1 VATPFREPYTITA
14 PSDRNTAR
22 FEGEIPIV
30 RIREHAS
37 LASLIAAS
45 VPLLNSK

>member
-1 VATPFREPYTITA
+1 VATPFREPYIITA
-14 PSDRNTAR
+14 PSDPNPAR

-30 RIREHAS
+30 REYAS
-37 LASLIAAS
+37 IASLIAAS